1 MILSQLTRHIS
12 EGREDMFLNYISYL
26 QEKGMAYNTIISYTN
41 DIKSFFNEMNLQ
53 SDDYVTAADIRKWV
67 NEMLNPTDVKPL
79 AVSTINRRLNSLRSY
94 YAWAVK
100 NEMLQQNPMIDIQDL
115 KSADEESEKIMWL
128 TEEGFGD
135 LLRMIRKK
143 PIKSRGVNPE
153 EKYRRDRAIIFLFTY
168 AGLRVDELSNLK
180 LTDIDL
186 DMKRLRIVGKGMKVR
201 SIPISNILMAE
212 IQDWFTFRAEMA
224 KKKPHVEESPYVF
237 YSQRSSKFTVRGI
250 QTMIEGYSLP
260 NKKLTPHMFRHTFCK
275 WMLKATNNDIEK
287 VRRLAGHSN
296 IATTSRYLK
305 DSYSDLADAVDAM
318 PKF

>member
-1 MILSQLTRHIS
+1 
-12 EGREDMFLNYISYL
+12 MFLNYISFL
-26 QEKGMAYNTIISYTN
+26 QEKGMSQNTIISYMN
-41 DIKSFFNEMNLQ
+41 DIKSFLKEMNLE
-53 SDDYVTAADIRKWV
+53 SNDYVTAADIRKWV

-115 KSADEESEKIMWL
+115 KSADEDSERIMWL
-128 TEEGFGD
+128 TEEEFGD
-135 LLRMIRKK
+135 LLHIIRKK
-143 PIKSRGVNPE
+143 PVKSRGVNPE
-153 EKYRRDRAIIFLFTY
+153 EKYRRDRAIIYLFTY

-212 IQDWFTFRAEMA
+212 IQDWFAFRAEMA

-237 YSQRSSKFTVRGI
+237 YSQRSPKFTVRGI

-318 PKF
+318 PRF

>member
-1 MILSQLTRHIS
+1 MSQ
-12 EGREDMFLNYISYL
+12 
-26 QEKGMAYNTIISYTN
+26 NTIISYMN
-41 DIKSFFNEMNLQ
+41 DIKSFLKEMNLE
-53 SDDYVTAADIRKWV
+53 SNDYVTAADIRKWV

-115 KSADEESEKIMWL
+115 KSADEDSEKIMWL
-128 TEEGFGD
+128 TEEEFGD
-135 LLRMIRKK
+135 LLYIIRKK
-143 PIKSRGVNPE
+143 PVKSRGVNPE
-153 EKYRRDRAIIFLFTY
+153 EKYRRDRAIIYLFTY

-201 SIPISNILMAE
+201 SIPISNTLMAE
-212 IQDWFTFRAEMA
+212 IQDWFAFRAEMA

-237 YSQRSSKFTVRGI
+237 YSQRSPKFTVRGI

-318 PKF
+318 PRF

>member
-1 MILSQLTRHIS
+1 MSQ
-12 EGREDMFLNYISYL
+12 
-26 QEKGMAYNTIISYTN
+26 NTIISYMN
-41 DIKSFFNEMNLQ
+41 DIKSFLKEMNLE
-53 SDDYVTAADIRKWV
+53 SNDYVTAADIRKWV

-115 KSADEESEKIMWL
+115 KSADEDSERIMWL
-128 TEEGFGD
+128 TEEEFGD
-135 LLRMIRKK
+135 LLHIIRKK
-143 PIKSRGVNPE
+143 PVKSRGVNPE
-153 EKYRRDRAIIFLFTY
+153 EKYRRDRAIIYLFTY

-212 IQDWFTFRAEMA
+212 IQDWFAFRAEMA
-224 KKKPHVEESPYVF
+224 KKKPYVEESPYVF
-237 YSQRSSKFTVRGI
+237 YSQRSPKFTVRGI

-318 PKF
+318 PRF

>member
-1 MILSQLTRHIS
+1 
-12 EGREDMFLNYISYL
+12 
-26 QEKGMAYNTIISYTN
+26 
-41 DIKSFFNEMNLQ
+41 
-53 SDDYVTAADIRKWV
+53 
-67 NEMLNPTDVKPL
+67 
-79 AVSTINRRLNSLRSY
+79 
-94 YAWAVK
+94 
-100 NEMLQQNPMIDIQDL
+100 
-115 KSADEESEKIMWL
+115 MWL
-128 TEEGFGD
+128 TEEEFGD
-135 LLRMIRKK
+135 LLYIIRKK
-143 PIKSRGVNPE
+143 PVNSRGVNPE
-153 EKYRRDRAIIFLFTY
+153 EKYRRDRAIIYLFTY

-212 IQDWFTFRAEMA
+212 IQDWFAFREEMA

-237 YSQRSSKFTVRGI
+237 YSQRSPKFTVRGI

-318 PKF
+318 PRF